1 MPLWLALL
9 AAMVCATQPKQQR
22 CRARPELHFVAVQS
36 VHGILVLTRQLQQQP
51 ATSAAA
57 CSVLHSKL
65 EACTF
70 VDPRCIACAE
80 QVMLFSDIKRM
91 RRDHVNICFAPKL
104 VSHQRC
110 SSENP
115 REVLLDRS
123 LFRGRLNLSCERTS
137 WSFPCSKLVLCW
149 SGLLTS
155 MAFRLHAALDLLSA
169 GATFMRCLRPR
180 CPVQARLD
188 HRVSCAR
195 RG

>member
-65 EACTF
+65 EARTF

-80 QVMLFSDIKRM
+80 QVMLFSVIKRM
-91 RRDHVNICFAPKL
+91 RRDHVNICFAPEL

-123 LFRGRLNLSCERTS
+123 VQGQTEPELRKD
-137 WSFPCSKLVLCW
+137 KLILPMQQASIMLVRPADID
-149 SGLLTS
+149 GVPF
-155 MAFRLHAALDLLSA
+155 A
-169 GATFMRCLRPR
+169 RC
-180 CPVQARLD
+180 A
-188 HRVSCAR
+188 
-195 RG
+195 